1 MRRISLGYG
10 WDEKDMVWW
19 MIFLRW
25 EGGGWDEKDM
35 FGLKRRRLGWKGG
48 GWDEKEEVGMK
59 RRWLGWDEQGWDEQS
74 WDKTRLGWEGQG
86 WNKGQGWD
94 EKDRVGMTRTRLG
107 WEGYGWDEKEEL
119 EWEEGQSWMRRR
131 RFGWK
136 CFDDYERKYVDI
148 RYININFT
156 IGQYLAQEHK
166 VMRPGVN
173 LRFLHISGK
182 YNFNQISSY
191 IR

>member
-1 MRRISLGYG
+1 MMMNDIFEMRRRRMGWKGY
-10 WDEKDMVWW
+10 VWV
-19 MIFLRW
+19 
-25 EGGGWDEKDM
+25 EKDM
-35 FGLKRRRLGWKGG
+35 FGLKRRRLGWKRDD
-48 GWDEKEEVGMK
+48 WDEMNKVEMNKVEI
-59 RRWLGWDEQGWDEQS
+59 R
-74 WDKTRLGWEGQG
+74 KTRLGWEGQG

-182 YNFNQISSY
+182 YNFNQISTY